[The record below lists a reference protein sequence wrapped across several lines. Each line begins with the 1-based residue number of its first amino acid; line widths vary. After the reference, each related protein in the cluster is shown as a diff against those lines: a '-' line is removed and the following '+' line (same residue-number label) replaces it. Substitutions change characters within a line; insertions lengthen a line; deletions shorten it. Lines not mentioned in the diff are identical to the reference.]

1 MSEMEIYQHKYQQLL
16 PQLSERARRLVVA
29 ADAKSRG
36 RGGMLI
42 VNYFLTWMTII
53 F

>member
-1 MSEMEIYQHKYQQLL
+1 MS
-16 PQLSERARRLVVA
+16 LSLSPDVEQFVTKKVGSGQYATKDEAVNAIV
-29 ADAKSRG
+29 
-36 RGGMLI
+36 LI